1 MGITVSVIRVMRNAG
16 NLKGTYYMGVLATVC
31 KQTVTWILREGCE
44 GVERLQLVQV
54 TLGSTAMYLC
64 VP

>member
-1 MGITVSVIRVMRNAG
+1 MKNAG
-16 NLKGTYYMGVLATVC
+16 NLKGMYYMGVLATVC

-54 TLGSTAMYLC
+54 TLGSTAINLR